1 MTLNTITTLSAAAS
15 RGECNELL
23 AKILDEYLI
32 SIERGQAVSPDE
44 LFAQHPQ
51 MAEELRGYLSGLQ
64 KLHPE
69 IPLGPDRETWL
80 GSAPDLKPLNGELGD
95 FRFVR
100 EIGRGGMG
108 VVYEAIQISLGRRVA
123 LKVLP
128 FSSAVDEKRI
138 TRFKN
143 EAQAAAQVDHPHI
156 VPVFAIGQERG
167 VHYFAMQLI
176 GGRSLD
182 QVIHDWRESAA
193 DEYMAI
199 PSAGSRSPSAESL
212 DRLRQITRLAI
223 EAAEA
228 LHAAHEFGVVH
239 RDIKPSNL
247 LIDEKQKLWVTDFGV
262 ARCKSQTNLT
272 ETGGVV
278 GTLRYMSPE
287 QARGQSALVDQRTD
301 VYSLGVTLYELAT
314 LRHPFEE
321 IADSSL
327 ASESARA
334 SLRPPRH
341 WNRSLP
347 IDFENIVLKAM
358 ADAREDRYATA
369 RELAE
374 DLTRFQEGRPI
385 HARRPSAAARL
396 GKWALRHRRSVA
408 AATCFLALGVLGL
421 AISLVVVSAERA
433 KKEAALKIATANRD
447 LAENSF
453 RQAQAKF
460 RQAREVLD
468 RFGARVNQGLATEV
482 PGAEA
487 VRKQL
492 LAEMLPYYR
501 QFASEAADDPT
512 LQADLA
518 IAHTKIAE
526 LSEQLGSLSDAR
538 EAYQIAL
545 TILEKLSQRPAA
557 SSDDLQNL
565 ARCLNNLAQV
575 LQKSGAVDEA
585 RQRFERALAIQKRLV
600 AGSATSL
607 AYQTDL
613 ATTHNNLGLLLSQA
627 GGKQPAA
634 EQFHDAIAIQ
644 KSALDSA
651 PREEVNLRSL
661 AGSYNNLSALFID
674 SDPARARELLDQAL
688 ALQLQLVQKQPL
700 KRDYQIDLALTY
712 NNLGTVYARLTSW
725 SESEQC
731 LADAT
736 TIQKRLVA
744 VAPLVA
750 SYRRDL
756 AVSYNNLGMTQTSSG
771 QLPAAEASFEKALAI
786 EQQLLSTHPRDIGL
800 QSALA
805 GIHNNLG
812 TLHQR
817 QRRWTDA
824 RAEFEKA
831 IGMQRQAV
839 EQAPG
844 VKYYRESLSKHYS
857 NYARLL
863 TALGRPAE
871 AASNLR
877 ERLRLWPDD
886 PQQSLAA
893 AQDLAAACKLLPPG
907 ATRDRHVAE
916 LRGTIEA
923 AQNAG
928 WSPLPDLTLSPFD
941 VLATERSDVVTALP
955 QVSGGKESDSK
966 STVQ

>member
-1 MTLNTITTLSAAAS
+1 MTPDIFTTLPGDSS
-15 RGECNELL
+15 PGQCNELL
-23 AKILDEYLI
+23 AKVLDEYLI
-32 SIERGQAVSPDE
+32 SIERGQAISPEE
-44 LFAQHPQ
+44 LFARHPE
-51 MAEELRGYLSGLQ
+51 MADELRGYLSGLQ
-64 KLHPE
+64 KLHPDIALE
-69 IPLGPDRETWL
+69 SRYETWL
-80 GSAPDLKPLNGELGD
+80 GASPEAKPFSGELGD

-108 VVYEAIQISLGRRVA
+108 VVYEAIQNSLGRRVA

-138 TRFKN
+138 ARFKN

-176 GGRSLD
+176 GGQSLD
-182 QVIHDWRESAA
+182 LVIHEWRE
-193 DEYMAI
+193 MANGQFTGM
-199 PSAGSRSPSAESL
+199 PSAGSRSPSAEL
-212 DRLRQITRLAI
+212 QDRIRLITRLGI
-223 EAAEA
+223 EAAGA

-239 RDIKPSNL
+239 RDVKPSNL
-247 LIDEKQKLWVTDFGV
+247 LIDEKQKLWITDFGV
-262 ARCKSQTNLT
+262 ARCKTQTNLT
-272 ETGGVV
+272 ETGGIV

-287 QARGQSALVDQRTD
+287 QARGQAALVDQRTD
-301 VYSLGVTLYELAT
+301 IYSLGVTLYELAA
-314 LRHPFEE
+314 LRHPLEE
-321 IADSSL
+321 IDDSSL
-327 ASESARA
+327 AAESARA
-334 SLRPPRH
+334 SVCPPRH
-341 WNRSLP
+341 WNSSLP
-347 IDFENIVLKAM
+347 VDLENIILKAM
-358 ADAREDRYATA
+358 SEACEERYATA

-385 HARRPSAAARL
+385 HARRPSAGARL
-396 GKWALRHRRSVA
+396 SKWALRHRRAVA
-408 AATCFLALGVLGL
+408 AATGFLALGVIGL
-421 AISLVVVSAERA
+421 AISLIVVAAERA
-433 KKEAALKIATANRD
+433 KKEAALRIATANHE
-447 LAENSF
+447 LAEKSF

-460 RQAREVLD
+460 RQAREVLN

-518 IAHTKIAE
+518 LTYTKIAE

-538 EAYQIAL
+538 AAYQNAL
-545 TILEKLSQRPAA
+545 TIFEKLSQRSVA
-557 SSDDLQNL
+557 SADDFQNL

-575 LQKSGAVDEA
+575 SQKSGEVNKA
-585 RQRFERALAIQKRLV
+585 RQHFERALAIQKQLAAV
-600 AGSATSL
+600 SATSV
-607 AYQTDL
+607 AKRSDL
-613 ATTHNNLGLLLSQA
+613 ATTHSNLGLLQSQT
-627 GGKQPAA
+627 GEKQQAA
-634 EQFHDAIAIQ
+634 EQFHSAIAIQ
-644 KSALDSA
+644 KLVLDSA
-651 PREEVNLRSL
+651 PEDEANLRSL

-674 SDPARARELLDQAL
+674 SEPAKARQLLDQAL
-688 ALQLQLVQKQPL
+688 ALQLQLVHKQPL
-700 KRDYQIDLALTY
+700 KRGYQTDLALTY
-712 NNLGTVYARLTSW
+712 NNLGTVYARLTEW

-731 LADAT
+731 FADAT
-736 TIQKRLVA
+736 AIQKRLVA

-750 SYRRDL
+750 SYQRDL
-756 AVSYNNLGMTQTSSG
+756 AVTYNNLGMTQSSAS
-771 QLPAAEASFEKALAI
+771 QLPSAEASFEKALAI
-786 EQQLLSTHPRDIGL
+786 QQQLLNTHPRDIGL
-800 QSALA
+800 KSALA

-817 QRRWTDA
+817 QRRWADS
-824 RAEFEKA
+824 RAAFERA
-831 IGMQRQAV
+831 IAIQLQAV

-863 TALGRPAE
+863 MSRGRPAE

-893 AQDLAAACKLLPPG
+893 VQDLAAACKLLPPG
-907 ATRDRHVAE
+907 ATRDRHIAE
-916 LRGTIEA
+916 LRSIVDA
-923 AQNAG
+923 AEHAG
-928 WSPLPDLTLSPFD
+928 WRHMPDLTTSPFD
-941 VLATERSDVVTALP
+941 VLAIERSDVVTALP
-955 QVSGGKESDSK
+955 QASGNEESNRE

>member
-1 MTLNTITTLSAAAS
+1 MTPDTFTTLPRDAS
-15 RGECNELL
+15 LGQCSELL
-23 AKILDEYLI
+23 AKVLDEYLI
-32 SIERGQAVSPDE
+32 SIERGQAVSPEE
-44 LFAQHPQ
+44 LLARHPE
-51 MAEELRGYLSGLQ
+51 MADELRGYLSGLQ

-69 IPLGPDRETWL
+69 IALESRYETWL
-80 GSAPDLKPLNGELGD
+80 GASLDVRPLNGELGD

-128 FSSAVDEKRI
+128 CSSAVDEKRI
-138 TRFKN
+138 ARFKN

-176 GGRSLD
+176 GGQSLD
-182 QVIHDWRESAA
+182 QVIHGWRESAA
-193 DEYMAI
+193 GEYAAA
-199 PSAGSRSPSAESL
+199 PSVGSRSPSAEL
-212 DRLRQITRLAI
+212 QDRLRLITRLGI

-247 LIDEKQKLWVTDFGV
+247 LIDEKQKLWITDFGV
-262 ARCKSQTNLT
+262 ARCKTQTNLT

-287 QARGQSALVDQRTD
+287 QARGQAALVDQRTD

-314 LRHPFEE
+314 LRQPFEE
-321 IADSSL
+321 VADTAL
-327 ASESARA
+327 ATESALA
-334 SLRPPRH
+334 TLRLPRY
-341 WNRSLP
+341 WNPSLP

-358 ADAREDRYATA
+358 ADVRQERYATA

-374 DLTRFQEGRPI
+374 DLARFQEGRPI
-385 HARRPSAAARL
+385 HARRPSAGARL
-396 GKWALRHRRSVA
+396 TKWALRHRRAVA
-408 AATCFLALGVLGL
+408 AATGFLALGVVGL
-421 AISLVVVSAERA
+421 AISLAVVSAERA
-433 KKEAALKIATANRD
+433 KKEAALRVATANQE
-447 LAENSF
+447 LAEKSF
-453 RQAQAKF
+453 QQAEAKF

-501 QFASEAADDPT
+501 EFASEAADDPT

-518 IAHTKIAE
+518 LTYTKIAE
-526 LSEQLGSLSDAR
+526 LSEQLGSLDDAR
-538 EAYQIAL
+538 EAYQNAL
-545 TILEKLSQRPAA
+545 TIFEKLSQRRTAA
-557 SSDDLQNL
+557 AGDFQNL

-575 LQKSGAVDEA
+575 SQKSGEVDEA
-585 RQRFERALAIQKRLV
+585 RQRLERALTIQKRLAADFASSV
-600 AGSATSL
+600 VYRSDVATS
-607 AYQTDL
+607 
-613 ATTHNNLGLLLSQA
+613 HNNLGLLLSQ
-627 GGKQPAA
+627 GGDQLRAA
-634 EQFHDAIAIQ
+634 EQFYEAIAIH
-644 KSALDSA
+644 KSILDSA
-651 PREEVNLRSL
+651 PEDEVHLRSL

-674 SDPARARELLDQAL
+674 SEPATARQLLDQAL
-688 ALQLQLVQKQPL
+688 ALQLQLVQKLPH
-700 KRDYQIDLALTY
+700 KRGYQTDLALTY
-712 NNLGTVYARLTSW
+712 NNLGTVYARLTDW
-725 SESEQC
+725 GQSEQC
-731 LADAT
+731 FGDAT

-756 AVSYNNLGMTQTSSG
+756 AVSYNNLGMTQSSGG
-771 QLPAAEASFEKALAI
+771 QLPAAEESFDKALAI
-786 EQQLLSTHPRDIGL
+786 QEQLLSTHSRDIGL

-817 QRRWTDA
+817 QHRWSDA
-824 RAEFEKA
+824 RAAFERA
-831 IGMQRQAV
+831 IAIQRQAV
-839 EQAPG
+839 DQAPG
-844 VKYYRESLSKHYS
+844 VKNYRESLSKHYS
-857 NYARLL
+857 NYARLV

-871 AASNLR
+871 AATHLR
-877 ERLRLWPDD
+877 ERLRLWPND

-893 AQDLAAACKLLPPG
+893 AQDLAVVCKLLPQG
-907 ATRDRHVAE
+907 AARDRYVGE
-916 LRGTIEA
+916 LRSAMDA
-923 AQNAG
+923 AQQAG
-928 WSPLPDLTLSPFD
+928 WTPLPDLTLSPFD
-941 VLATERSDVVTALP
+941 VLATERSDVVTSVP
-955 QVSGGKESDSK
+955 QVSSGKGSDRNSN
-966 STVQ
+966 VQ